1 MIFDTEGSEPD
12 VTIEDCK
19 QKCLEEANCK
29 FMFFGNEV
37 FCAKYFDAETCVLM
51 VNRCALFETC
61 DSRTAY
67 AGNDPTVFRRPFTG
81 NYNNL
86 KF

>member
-1 MIFDTEGSEPD
+1 
-12 VTIEDCK
+12 
-19 QKCLEEANCK
+19 
-29 FMFFGNEV
+29 MFFGNEV

-61 DSRTAY
+61 DARTVY
-67 AGNDPTVFRRPFTG
+67 AGNDPTVYLRPSTG
-81 NYNNL
+81 NYNTL